1 MFTFIFGFLHR
12 AVKKIVENV
21 STNNQKTYLLHFIVV
36 TWTRVELWKSLIPQT
51 DREKPKERGEQAL
64 SLLPEHAIAL
74 IQMALPQ
81 KRLQLLGQTELKTQS
96 WKST

>member
-1 MFTFIFGFLHR
+1 MSRF
-12 AVKKIVENV
+12 V

-36 TWTRVELWKSLIPQT
+36 TWTCVELWKSLIPQT
-51 DREKPKERGEQAL
+51 DREKPKERGGQAL

-96 WKST
+96 QKST